1 VASDRPPRIQ
11 RRILVRLIPLLAL
24 LFAGILYWL
33 GESLERTLFSANL
46 EVARNSNLMAV
57 YAVETSMMTESVHQ
71 PWDLMAERIPH
82 NEGTEIAIIDPEGV
96 VLFSTI
102 PGERGSIRATVD
114 TTFIGTPD
122 DSRHLVFASPLRN
135 TDNCRK
141 CHQSGEQRLG
151 TVMVRHSLEPIDA
164 QIRSIQAGIAVAGGI
179 ALLMTMLTTTLLLG
193 RYLGRPLRRLLAGA
207 RAIGA
212 GNLEHKV
219 ELPERGEFTVLAD
232 TLNTSTARLAA
243 LQEELVQQERLAAV
257 GETVAGLAHCLKNA
271 LNGLRGGQYVIDRA
285 VELGDAE
292 RLRKG
297 WRVMKSGVAQVEGL
311 TFDMLYY
318 IKERQPDRKPTDLNQ
333 VIQQIVDLLLESAK
347 GQGVDLRA
355 DLDPGIGE
363 EALDRT
369 LIYRAVLNLATN
381 AIDACTESESGNL
394 VVLESRLAGPDEIVV
409 TVEDNGVGMSE
420 EIQSRLFTRFFS
432 TKATRGTGLGLSV
445 VKKIAEEHGG
455 SVAVQSEPGRGS
467 VFQIHLPRTPV

>member
-1 VASDRPPRIQ
+1 
-11 RRILVRLIPLLAL
+11 L

-33 GESLERTLFSANL
+33 GESLEKTLFSAHL
-46 EVARNSNLMAV
+46 EVARHSNLMAV
-57 YAVETSMMTESVHQ
+57 YAVETSMMTDSVHQ

-82 NEGTEIAIIDPEGV
+82 DEGTEISIVDPQGV
-96 VLFSTI
+96 VLFSTV
-102 PGERGSIRATVD
+102 PNERGSIRATVD
-114 TTFIGTPD
+114 ATFVGSVD
-122 DSRHLVFASPLRN
+122 DSRHVVFTSPLRN
-135 TDNCRK
+135 ADSCRK
-141 CHQSGEQRLG
+141 CHQSGNETLG
-151 TVMVRHSLEPIDA
+151 TVTVRHSLEPIDE
-164 QIRSIQAGIAVAGGI
+164 QIRNIQAGIAVAGGI
-179 ALLMTMLTTTLLLG
+179 ALLMTTLTTTLLLG

-212 GNLEHKV
+212 GNLKHTV
-219 ELPERGEFTVLAD
+219 ELPERSELTVLAD
-232 TLNTSTARLAA
+232 TLNASTARLSA
-243 LQEELVQQERLAAV
+243 LQEELVRQERLAAV

-318 IKERQPDRKPTDLNQ
+318 IKEREPERKPTDVNQ
-333 VIQQIVDLLLESAK
+333 VVLEIIDLLRESAK
-347 GQGVDLRA
+347 GQGVDLRSE
-355 DLDPGIGE
+355 LDPEIGE

-381 AIDACTESESGNL
+381 AIDACTESESGDL
-394 VVLESRLAGPDEIVV
+394 VVLQSRLTAPGEIVL
-409 TVEDNGVGMSE
+409 TVQDNGVGMSE
-420 EIQSRLFTRFFS
+420 EIRSRLFTRFFS

-455 SVAVQSEPGRGS
+455 SVEVQSEPGRGS
-467 VFQIHLPRTPV
+467 IFQIHLPRATA